1 MQLTTERVAAA
12 LLLIAL
18 SAATGCSSGSDAG
31 SGAGAGAEPEV
42 KSTPTVLAAASLK
55 LPLDA
60 YQLSSDEF
68 DRLAAAQS
76 TLVARC
82 MHRFGFAF
90 RMPDPPPQPEPP
102 DGNERRYGTTDRAAA
117 AKYGYQPKPPP
128 PGKAPASKPAPTSD
142 DPAETSVLL
151 GKGQRSWKGK
161 PIPEKGCAG
170 EAARGLSSGAPPL
183 SDSESSTAQN
193 LSAESFTRSQRDSRV
208 RAVLTQWARCM
219 KAHGYDY
226 ATPLDPPGDPRFTA
240 RVTAQQIETAN
251 ADITCKKK
259 TNLVGVWFAVESRY
273 QKDLVTENRTTL
285 EKLRRNNQ
293 AQLAE
298 AARVTGRTTPR

>member
-1 MQLTTERVAAA
+1 MQLTAKRVAAA
-12 LLLIAL
+12 LLLITL
-18 SAATGCSSGSDAG
+18 SAATGCTSG
-31 SGAGAGAEPEV
+31 SGAGSASGAGAEPEV
-42 KSTPTVLAAASLK
+42 KSTPTALAAASLK

-60 YQLSSDEF
+60 YLLSPDEL
-68 DRLAAAQS
+68 DRLATAQG

-82 MHRFGFAF
+82 MHRFGFEF

-102 DGNERRYGTTDRAAA
+102 DGNERRYGTTDAKAA
-117 AKYGYQPKPPP
+117 AKHGYQPKPPP
-128 PGKAPASKPAPTSD
+128 RGRTPAAKPAPTSD

-170 EAARGLSSGAPPL
+170 EAARGLSSGTPPL
-183 SDSESSTAQN
+183 SDSETAAAQR

-208 RAVLTQWARCM
+208 RAVFTQWARCM
-219 KAHGYDY
+219 KAKGYDY
-226 ATPLDPPGDPRFTA
+226 ATPLDPPGDPRFTD
-240 RVTAQQIETAN
+240 RVTAQQIKTAN

-273 QKDLVTENRTTL
+273 QKDLIAGNRSVL
-285 EKLRRNNQ
+285 EKVRRNNQ

-298 AARVTGRTTPR
+298 AARVA

>member
-1 MQLTTERVAAA
+1 MQLTAKRAAAA

-18 SAATGCSSGSDAG
+18 SAATGCSGDSDG
-31 SGAGAGAEPEV
+31 GASAEPEV
-42 KSTPTVLAAASLK
+42 KSTPTALEAASLK
-55 LPLDA
+55 LPLDT
-60 YQLSSDEF
+60 YQLSSNEL

-102 DGNERRYGTTDRAAA
+102 DGNERRYGTTDRATA

-128 PGKAPASKPAPTSD
+128 HGKAPASKPAPTSE
-142 DPAETSVLL
+142 DPAETSVLM

-183 SDSESSTAQN
+183 SDSETQTAQN
-193 LSAESFTRSQRDSRV
+193 LSAESFARSQQDSRV
-208 RAVLTQWARCM
+208 RAVFSQWAQCM
-219 KAHGYDY
+219 KKRGHDY
-226 ATPLDPPGDPRFTA
+226 ATPLDPPGDPRFTKQ
-240 RVTAQQIETAN
+240 VTAQQIETAK

-259 TNLVGVWFAVESRY
+259 TNLIGVWFAVESRY
-273 QKDLVTENRTTL
+273 QKDLVAANRSTL
-285 EKLRRNNQ
+285 EKLRRNNR

-298 AARVTGRTTPR
+298 AARVTGRATPR